1 MDRAAGVL
9 AGLATG
15 DALGAGYE
23 FTHPAAD
30 AEICMKGGGSFG
42 WKPGEWTD
50 DTQMAI
56 CIARCAAK
64 GYLDE
69 EEVGA
74 CFIDWCAGGPPD
86 VGIQTSRVL
95 SAASRPKDLAERA
108 RAVFEESGGEGN
120 GSLMRTAPVALA
132 YLDDERGAFDAASRI
147 SALTHAGP
155 DSTEACGLW
164 TAAIVRTAMEGRGS
178 EGPGTLL
185 QRHLIHALSHLPNEE
200 RRRVWR
206 ERIQELV
213 EGPIDRFPK
222 NGWVVHAFQAAVAS
236 IVHTPVPDV
245 FPSSHLSATLKAAV
259 RSVGDTDT
267 VAAIAGGFLGAY
279 WGLSAIPVEAMRELN
294 GLPDAS
300 SVADLVRWGSLAAT
314 GGKSD
319 NTGWPADKS
328 LLPHYSGTEE
338 GRWVELKEEPNLIC
352 GDVMALE
359 KLDSEFEADVV
370 VSLCRIGP
378 EDVPSGTEHHV
389 VRMLDYR
396 EPERNPNLEWQLV
409 DLAFSLDRWI
419 SEGKKVFLH
428 CVGANS
434 RTPTVASAFLA
445 MRDGIAGDEVRRS
458 VTRQLQS
465 SWHNT
470 YFEQLL
476 EKIFPPGHSKR
487 QDCLSEWEFA
497 RLTS

>member
-9 AGLATG
+9 TGLATG

-30 AEICMKGGGSFG
+30 TEICMKGGGGFG

-86 VGIQTSRVL
+86 VGMQTSRVL
-95 SAASRPKDLAERA
+95 SGASTPKDLAERA

-120 GSLMRTAPVALA
+120 GSLMRTAPIALA
-132 YLDDERGAFDAASRI
+132 YLDDERSAFDAAARV

-164 TAAIVRTAMEGRGS
+164 TSAIVRTVTKGRGS
-178 EGPGTLL
+178 EGPGTALE
-185 QRHLIHALSHLPNEE
+185 RHLIQALSHLPDDE

-206 ERIQELV
+206 ERIQESV
-213 EGPIDRFPK
+213 EGPIDRFSK

-236 IVHTPVPDV
+236 IVHTPFPDV
-245 FPSSHLSATLKAAV
+245 FPSSHLSAALKAAV
-259 RSVGDTDT
+259 RLGGDTDT
-267 VAAIAGGFLGAY
+267 IAAIVGGFLGAY
-279 WGLSAIPVEAMRELN
+279 WGLTAIPVAALKELN

-300 SVADLVRWGSLAAT
+300 SAVDLVRWASLAAT

-319 NTGWPADKS
+319 NTGWPTDKN
-328 LLPHYSGTEE
+328 LLPHYSGTES
-338 GRWVELKEEPNLIC
+338 GRWVELDEEPNLIC

-359 KLDSEFEADVV
+359 KLGSEFDADVV

-378 EDVPSGTEHHV
+378 ADVPAGTEHHI

-396 EPERNPNLEWQLV
+396 QP
-409 DLAFSLDRWI
+409 
-419 SEGKKVFLH
+419 
-428 CVGANS
+428 
-434 RTPTVASAFLA
+434 
-445 MRDGIAGDEVRRS
+445 
-458 VTRQLQS
+458 
-465 SWHNT
+465 
-470 YFEQLL
+470 
-476 EKIFPPGHSKR
+476 
-487 QDCLSEWEFA
+487 
-497 RLTS
+497 